1 MTGGGRRP
9 PRAGWRRRVVGWID
23 RLPVGRAT
31 VLRAGRA
38 ALRTLDRSPA
48 TEGPRRLPQ
57 GFTIHPAPRPV
68 KGPWPEPPVIDGAAE
83 IVRRRA
89 AEDGADR
96 PYDIDLF
103 EALNAEYA
111 SKPVVEQAVGFD
123 EASLTER
130 AEGRLERVHR
140 SIDLAG
146 RRVLEFGCGTGFEVW
161 LLSHHLG
168 ADAYGVDISERRAWA
183 DLADDRTHF
192 VQADIAEDRPFAADF
207 FERIISFSV
216 FEHVTHPHASMA
228 ELYRILGRGG
238 LAWISANLYRG
249 PLASHRY
256 REVFFPYPHLL
267 FEDEV
272 FREFYR
278 RRGLPERAASWVNR
292 LSWADYEGMFER
304 VGFRIR
310 SVRFSERPLDEA
322 FYRRYEPVLGRYPRW
337 DLTRDF
343 FHVVVEKP

>member
-89 AEDGADR
+89 AEEGGDR

-146 RRVLEFGCGTGFEVW
+146 RRVRRLMDETDAGPGLH
-161 LLSHHLG
+161 LLTITANSG
-168 ADAYGVDISERRAWA
+168 GERL
-183 DLADDRTHF
+183 DPGIYF
-192 VQADIAEDRPFAADF
+192 
-207 FERIISFSV
+207 
-216 FEHVTHPHASMA
+216 
-228 ELYRILGRGG
+228 YRIEAAEGVRTGRF
-238 LAWISANLYRG
+238 
-249 PLASHRY
+249 
-256 REVFFPYPHLL
+256 V
-267 FEDEV
+267 
-272 FREFYR
+272 
-278 RRGLPERAASWVNR
+278 
-292 LSWADYEGMFER
+292 
-304 VGFRIR
+304 
-310 SVRFSERPLDEA
+310 
-322 FYRRYEPVLGRYPRW
+322 VLR
-337 DLTRDF
+337 
-343 FHVVVEKP
+343 